1 MSECN
6 ITTENSK
13 QSFENHEFDYDIP
26 SAPLDVDTQIN
37 NYVVRL
43 HEMLDINELFDVFA
57 TEFRK
62 AVTCGS
68 IEYTE
73 TDTKTSLIDG
83 VVEHQRCNYVLRYE
97 KQSLGSI
104 SITRNSIFLEHE
116 IENIEVMLAGLTLPL
131 RNALRYK
138 KVVDST
144 QRDELTGLRNGSYYH
159 DVIGLEIKRAQRYKK
174 PFSLLIFDVDYLEGI
189 NNQYG
194 HAAGDAVLVEVA
206 RRMEQKA
213 RSSDIV
219 YRNTGDEFLVFLPNT
234 ENAEAIEAAERI
246 KDFVSDKKWVYE
258 DSTLMFTVSV
268 GVTTVTYEDTASLL
282 MDRASKSLMKA
293 KMLGKDC
300 IDGEILFE
308 NNQVRYL

>member
-6 ITTENSK
+6 ITTKSSK
-13 QSFENHEFDYDIP
+13 QSFENHEFDYDKP
-26 SAPLDVDTQIN
+26 STPLDVDTQIN
-37 NYVVRL
+37 NYVIRL
-43 HEMLDINELFDVFA
+43 HEALDINELFDVFV

-68 IEYTE
+68 IEYIE
-73 TDTKTSLIDG
+73 TDTKISLIDG
-83 VVEHQRCNYVLRYE
+83 VVEHQRCNYALQYKE
-97 KQSLGSI
+97 QSLGSI

-116 IENIEVMLAGLTLPL
+116 IENMEVMLAGLTLPL

-138 KVVDST
+138 KVVDSA
-144 QRDELTGLRNGSYYH
+144 QRDELTGLRNGSYYS

-189 NNQYG
+189 NNQHG
-194 HAAGDAVLVEVA
+194 HATGDAVLVEIA

-219 YRNTGDEFLVFLPNT
+219 YRNTGDEFLVFLPDTENT
-234 ENAEAIEAAERI
+234 EAIKAAERI
-246 KDFVSDKKWVYE
+246 KDFVSDKKWVYK
-258 DSTLMFTVSV
+258 DNVMVFTVSV
-268 GVTTVTYEDTASLL
+268 GVTTVTYEDTANLL
-282 MDRASKSLMKA
+282 MDRASKSLMKE

-300 IDGEILFE
+300 IYGEILSE